1 MLPENCT
8 TRQLRPDG
16 VVLPALADPG
26 AIGDARRMVERAG
39 EPNYPFNRTNAM
51 GQPTVTVVI
60 PTYNRKGLLP
70 RALTSVARQ
79 TRPPD
84 EVIVVDDGSTDDTEG
99 LVRREFPDVR
109 YLQQEN
115 RGVAAARNRGIR
127 EAKGE
132 WLAFLDSDDEWLPQK
147 LTRQLDELREQPEF
161 LLCHTNE
168 IWIRRGRRVNPMK
181 KHAKSGGYIF
191 DKCLPL
197 CVISPSSVLIHRS
210 LFERVGPFDESLPAC
225 EDYDLWLRI
234 TSILPV
240 LYLEEPL
247 ILKYGGHTDQLS
259 RRHWG
264 MDRFRIRALEK
275 VIDTEALSP
284 ESRRAAVRMLVEK
297 IDVYLAGARKRGKEN
312 DVQGYASKRDHYASL
327 LDVSVAS

>member
-1 MLPENCT
+1 
-8 TRQLRPDG
+8 
-16 VVLPALADPG
+16 
-26 AIGDARRMVERAG
+26 
-39 EPNYPFNRTNAM
+39 M

-60 PTYNRKGLLP
+60 PTYNRMGLLS

-84 EVIVVDDGSTDDTEG
+84 EVVLVDDGSTDDTER
-99 LVRREFPDVR
+99 LIRRQFPDVR

-132 WLAFLDSDDEWLPQK
+132 WLAFLDSDDEWLPHK
-147 LTRQLDELREQPEF
+147 LERQLDAVREEPEF
-161 LLCHTNE
+161 SLCHTNE
-168 IWIRRGRRVNPMK
+168 IWIRRGKRVNPLK

-191 DKCLPL
+191 KKCLPL

-210 LFERVGPFDESLPAC
+210 LFEQVGLFDESLPAC
-225 EDYDLWLRI
+225 EDYDLWLRVTAI
-234 TSILPV
+234 RPV

-247 ILKYGGHTDQLS
+247 IIKYGGHADQLS

-264 MDRFRIRALEK
+264 MDRFRIHALEN
-275 VIDTEALSP
+275 VIDSETLSA
-284 ESRRAAVRMLVEK
+284 EDRRAAARMLVEK
-297 IDVYLAGARKRGKEN
+297 IDIYLAGARKRGKEN
-312 DVQGYASKRDHYASL
+312 DAEGYASKRDHYASL
-327 LDVSVAS
+327 LEVSVAS

>member
-1 MLPENCT
+1 
-8 TRQLRPDG
+8 
-16 VVLPALADPG
+16 
-26 AIGDARRMVERAG
+26 
-39 EPNYPFNRTNAM
+39 M

-161 LLCHTNE
+161 LLCPHERDLDTSRQASE
-168 IWIRRGRRVNPMK
+168 PDEKTYEIRRV
-181 KHAKSGGYIF
+181 H
-191 DKCLPL
+191 L
-197 CVISPSSVLIHRS
+197 
-210 LFERVGPFDESLPAC
+210 
-225 EDYDLWLRI
+225 
-234 TSILPV
+234 
-240 LYLEEPL
+240 
-247 ILKYGGHTDQLS
+247 
-259 RRHWG
+259 
-264 MDRFRIRALEK
+264 
-275 VIDTEALSP
+275 
-284 ESRRAAVRMLVEK
+284 
-297 IDVYLAGARKRGKEN
+297 
-312 DVQGYASKRDHYASL
+312 
-327 LDVSVAS
+327 

>member
-1 MLPENCT
+1 
-8 TRQLRPDG
+8 
-16 VVLPALADPG
+16 
-26 AIGDARRMVERAG
+26 
-39 EPNYPFNRTNAM
+39 M
-51 GQPTVTVVI
+51 GKPTHSVII
-60 PTYNRKGLLP
+60 PTYNRMGLLS

-84 EVIVVDDGSTDDTEG
+84 EVVLVDDGSTDDTEG
-99 LVRREFPDVR
+99 LIRRQFPDVR

-132 WLAFLDSDDEWLPQK
+132 WLAFLDSDDEWLPHK
-147 LTRQLDELREQPEF
+147 LERQLDAVREEPEF
-161 LLCHTNE
+161 SLCHTNE
-168 IWIRRGRRVNPMK
+168 IWIRRGKRVNPLK

-191 DKCLPL
+191 KKCLPL

-210 LFERVGPFDESLPAC
+210 LFEQVGLFDESLPAC
-225 EDYDLWLRI
+225 EDYDLWLRVTAI
-234 TSILPV
+234 RPV

-247 ILKYGGHTDQLS
+247 IIKYGGHADQLS

-264 MDRFRIRALEK
+264 MDRFRIHALEN
-275 VIDTEALSP
+275 VIDSETLSA
-284 ESRRAAVRMLVEK
+284 EDRRAAARMLVEK
-297 IDVYLAGARKRGKEN
+297 IDIYLAGALKRGKEN
-312 DVQGYASKRDHYASL
+312 DAEGYASKRDHYASL

>member
-1 MLPENCT
+1 
-8 TRQLRPDG
+8 
-16 VVLPALADPG
+16 
-26 AIGDARRMVERAG
+26 
-39 EPNYPFNRTNAM
+39 M

-60 PTYNRKGLLP
+60 PTNNRKGLLP
-70 RALTSVARQ
+70 RALASVARQ
-79 TRPPD
+79 IRLPE

-99 LVRREFPDVR
+99 LIRQQFPEVR

-115 RGVAAARNRGIR
+115 RGVSAARNRGIR

-132 WLAFLDSDDEWLPQK
+132 WVAFLDSDDEWLPEK
-147 LTRQLDELREQPEF
+147 LDRQLDALREDSEF

-168 IWIRRGRRVNPMK
+168 IWIRRGKRVNPMK
-181 KHAKSGGYIF
+181 KHTKFGGFIF
-191 DKCLPL
+191 KNCLPL
-197 CVISPSSVLIHRS
+197 CVISPSSVLVHCS
-210 LFERVGPFDESLPAC
+210 LFERVGLFDESLPAC

-247 ILKYGGHTDQLS
+247 IMKYGGHADQLS
-259 RRHWG
+259 HRHWG

-275 VIDTEALSP
+275 VIDSETLSG
-284 ESRRAAVRMLVEK
+284 EDRRAAAKVLVEK
-297 IDVYLAGARKRGKEN
+297 IDIYLAGARKRGKEN
-312 DVQGYASKRDHYASL
+312 DTNDYTSKRDHYASL